1 MTRPGCHENVMKSS
15 SILAALLG
23 PLTSQIVAEQPCRIR
38 SVRLVLGDVEQPAAE
53 DGGGP
58 GLIGVEEHQRE
69 RVFGLFQRGVSR
81 DVPGT
86 GAGLAI
92 VAQVA
97 ERYGGRV
104 WVEDREGGG
113 ARFILGF

>member
-1 MTRPGCHENVMKSS
+1 MVFEDR
-15 SILAALLG
+15 G
-23 PLTSQIVAEQPCRIR
+23 P
-38 SVRLVLGDVEQPAAE
+38 
-53 DGGGP
+53 
-58 GLIGVEEHQRE
+58 GVEEHQRE